1 MRRVEYYL
9 ELCAGAV
16 ARNSSSRMC
25 VTAVGWCAWVDGGAE
40 GPTRVMCV
48 HDLYVARVSWVGH
61 VCPYADP
68 VCNLSHTADEEE
80 LARIYL

>member
-1 MRRVEYYL
+1 M
-9 ELCAGAV
+9 A
-16 ARNSSSRMC
+16 
-25 VTAVGWCAWVDGGAE
+25 GGAE

-48 HDLYVARVSWVGH
+48 HDLYVARVSCVGH